1 MKNSIDLIKQIN
13 NTCLTKDCIAIW
25 QLGQE
30 SIVVKSGEKVCY
42 FDPYLSNNVD
52 EVFGNSPRNFKEPIN
67 PKEIDNADLVFISH
81 DHLDHLDPATLVEIA
96 QKSLKAKFVCPAPH
110 THILTEMGIAKER
123 IIAARSKEKLVVDGI
138 EIYPVAEKHE
148 DYYID
153 ENGDHGYLG
162 YVVSFNEIVFYHA
175 GDTIGFYELAED
187 LKPLKVDVACLP
199 INGRDFKRLKVD
211 NLLGNMDFREA
222 VELANIIEADTIIP
236 MHYDLF
242 GFNTENPAY
251 FVDFIL
257 NNYPEQK
264 FKLLTQGER
273 MIYMK

>member
-1 MKNSIDLIKQIN
+1 MKRNIDLISQIN
-13 NTCLTKDCIAIW
+13 NTSLSDDCIAIW

-30 SIVVKSGEKVCY
+30 SMVVKSGETICY

-52 EVFGNSPRNFKEPIN
+52 DTFGNSPRSFKEPVDPSEIN
-67 PKEIDNADLVFISH
+67 NADFVFISH
-81 DHLDHLDPATLVEIA
+81 DHLDHLDPETLVPIA
-96 QKSLKAKFVCPAPH
+96 KNSQKAKFICPAPH
-110 THILTEMGIAKER
+110 VHILIEIGIEKER
-123 IIAARSKEKLVVDGI
+123 IIAARAKEKINIGGM

-148 DYYID
+148 DYSID
-153 ENGDHGYLG
+153 SNGNHGYLG
-162 YVVSFNEIVFYHA
+162 YVVRYNEVVFYHA

-187 LKPLKVDVACLP
+187 LKPLKIDVACLP

-222 VELANIIEADTIIP
+222 AELSNIIGADTIIP

-251 FVDFIL
+251 FVDYLL
-257 NNYPEQK
+257 NNYPDQK
-264 FKLLTQGER
+264 FKLLTLGER